1 MPPLTAFLVSLIGL
15 IAAAAIYLGARGT
28 SLIHRLSVVVGVL
41 VVLCIS
47 VLPFYL
53 LMAFD
58 NLGSSSYEVAF
69 IAYLAVGGAST
80 VAALGFAATLFWLR
94 PKRPA

>member
-28 SLIHRLSVVVGVL
+28 SLIHRLSVVAGVL

-58 NLGSSSYEVAF
+58 NLGSSNYEVAF
-69 IAYLAVGGAST
+69 IAYLAIGGASA
-80 VAALGFAATLFWLR
+80 VAALGFAAILIWLR

>member
-1 MPPLTAFLVSLIGL
+1 MPPLTALLVSIVGL
-15 IAAAAIYLGARGT
+15 IAAAAIFLGARGT
-28 SLIHRLSVVVGVL
+28 SLAHRLSVTAGVL

-58 NLGSSSYEVAF
+58 NLGSSRYETAF
-69 IAYLAVGGAST
+69 IAYLAVSGASA
-80 VAALGFAATLFWLR
+80 VAALGLAAFLFWSR
-94 PKRPA
+94 PNRPV